1 MNNIIWVAS
10 YPKSG
15 NTLMRYLLGNYFFN
29 KSNKFDYNII
39 NNIRKFHL
47 SDDLIN
53 SNSVIEEL
61 RNNPLNISRFW
72 IKSQKNIDI
81 ENGNVAFLKTH
92 NSLVNINGNQLTNSS
107 LSLAIIYIVRDPRDV
122 AISYSKFR
130 GLSIDETIKNMISKN
145 LVYVK
150 FKNNPCD
157 VEIIGSWN
165 FNYNSWKKGIPD
177 IPRIIVKYED
187 LVDDC
192 YSTFRKVIVF
202 LSERLNIQVDESKI
216 HSSVKFSDF
225 TKLKNYETKYGFD
238 ENTSDGNFFNTGS
251 YNNWK
256 KILSNSQVENIEKN
270 LFIEMEELGYINK
283 QH

>member
-1 MNNIIWVAS
+1 M
-10 YPKSG
+10 
-15 NTLMRYLLGNYFFN
+15 
-29 KSNKFDYNII
+29 
-39 NNIRKFHL
+39 
-47 SDDLIN
+47 
-53 SNSVIEEL
+53 
-61 RNNPLNISRFW
+61 
-72 IKSQKNIDI
+72 
-81 ENGNVAFLKTH
+81 KTH

-122 AISYSKFR
+122 ISYSKFR
-130 GLSIDETIKNMISKN
+130 GLSINEAIKNMISKN

-150 FKNNPCD
+150 FGNNPCD

-216 HSSVKFSDF
+216 HSV
-225 TKLKNYETKYGFD
+225 L
-238 ENTSDGNFFNTGS
+238 
-251 YNNWK
+251 
-256 KILSNSQVENIEKN
+256 NSQILLIKK
-270 LFIEMEELGYINK
+270 L
-283 QH
+283 